1 MSHEE
6 RGITQQKER
15 VMRENGNLNKNVYKK
30 LMETEMEHSMC
41 EQHNRREGNFIDLR
55 NNFFEGVDDSS
66 NVIVNHGASMI
77 MNWTLAQEMDV
88 LQQVAGDADSL
99 SS

>member
-1 MSHEE
+1 
-6 RGITQQKER
+6 
-15 VMRENGNLNKNVYKK
+15 
-30 LMETEMEHSMC
+30 
-41 EQHNRREGNFIDLR
+41 
-55 NNFFEGVDDSS
+55 VDDSS

-88 LQQVAGDADSL
+88 LQQVAGGADSL